1 MFENRYYTTQEIY
14 KEYVRKV
21 LCRRILRFGSVF
33 SVIGAIAVVLSL
45 QENTVNAAIVGTALF
60 VILFTMII
68 GPKLMLKQLMDVKN
82 RLHNGEIVETI
93 VSFGDDIKINE
104 GKQSLT
110 IEYSQITH
118 IYKMKTCSALMF
130 TKQNGIIFLEDKF
143 TKGNAKDFEAFILEK
158 CNQVEQIEQ
167 R

>member
-21 LCRRILRFGSVF
+21 LCRRILRLGSIF
-33 SVIGAIAVVLSL
+33 LVIGAVAMVLSL

-60 VILFTMII
+60 VILFTMLL
-68 GPKLMLKQLMDVKN
+68 GPKLMLKQLMDVSKL
-82 RLHNGEIVETI
+82 LHNGESAESII
-93 VSFGDDIKINE
+93 SFDEDIKINE

-110 IEYSQITH
+110 IEYSQITN
-118 IYKMKTCSALMF
+118 IYRMKTCSVLMF
-130 TKQNGIIFLEDKF
+130 TKQNGIIYLEEKF
-143 TKGNAKDFEAFILEK
+143 TKGNAKDFEGFILEK
-158 CNQVEQIEQ
+158 CSQVERIEQ